1 MADVTVLMVGGRR
14 CGKSSI
20 LAAMHSMLLSNT
32 ELSQFVSIRPR
43 GGDDAVVLEKKRT
56 DLIDFMEKRQR
67 GRYYLVD
74 FGADDSFSTY
84 IFKVS
89 TPNAIIREF
98 TIEFVDCP
106 GEVFSANPSPAHV
119 ETLDWWKSKAI
130 VFLVVVDTPY
140 LMESSKGTFMSVNG
154 VASIRQMFNEVKNE
168 CENDDRKIIF
178 VPVKCEKWNNQL
190 GEVANKLV
198 DYYDLMFQDFMPN
211 WQNLSYSILPALTA
225 GGIEFGEF
233 SDPQILS
240 VNGIY
245 DKKESCCKRNGTS
258 TILRMWDGSP
268 HIFKPNEG
276 EEIVKNAEY
285 TDVSPGFP
293 NYSWFK
299 NYGNYEPKNCDQI
312 AFQVLRYALS
322 YMLKHRRGGLFNF
335 QPSEE
340 ALKGMIHALD
350 SHFIITSDKTKG
362 IASFVGREQ

>member
-20 LAAMHSMLLSNT
+20 LAAMHSMLLSNPR
-32 ELSQFVSIRPR
+32 LSQFVSIRPK
-43 GGDDAVVLEKKRT
+43 GGDDAVALEKKRT
-56 DLIDFMEKRQR
+56 DLIDFIEKRQR

-74 FGADDSFSTY
+74 FGADNSFSTY
-84 IFKVS
+84 TFTVS
-89 TPNAIIREF
+89 TPDAWLRDF

-106 GEVFSANPSPAHV
+106 GEVFSPIASPALV
-119 ETLDWWKSKAI
+119 ETLNRWKSKAI

-140 LMESSKGTFMSVNG
+140 LMESSKGTFQSVNG
-154 VASIRQMFNEVKNE
+154 VASIRQMFNEVKYD

-178 VPVKCEKWNNQL
+178 VPVKCEKWKNQL

-198 DYYDLMFQDFMPN
+198 DNYDLMFQDFMPN
-211 WQNLSYSILPALTA
+211 WQNLSYGILPALTA

-245 DKKESCCKRNGTS
+245 DKKESCCTRNGMS
-258 TILRMWDGSP
+258 SILRMWDTSS
-268 HIFKPNEG
+268 HVLKPNEG

-285 TDVSPGFP
+285 TDVFPGFP

-299 NYGNYEPKNCDQI
+299 NNGRYEPKNCDQI
-312 AFQVLRYALS
+312 AFHVLRYALF
-322 YMLKHRRGGLFNF
+322 YMLKHRNGGLFSF
-335 QPSEE
+335 HPSEE
-340 ALKGMIHALD
+340 SLKRMIHDLD

-362 IASFVGREQ
+362 IVSFVGREQ

>member
-20 LAAMHSMLLSNT
+20 LAAMHSMLLNVPD
-32 ELSQFVSIRPR
+32 LGQFVSIRPKR
-43 GGDDAVVLEKKRT
+43 GDDAVNLEKKRT
-56 DLIDFMEKRQR
+56 DLIDFIEKRQR
-67 GRYYLVD
+67 GSYYLVD
-74 FGADDSFSTY
+74 FSADRTFSTY
-84 IFKVS
+84 TFTVS
-89 TPNAIIREF
+89 TPNATIRNF

-106 GEVFSANPSPAHV
+106 GEVFSANPSFAHM
-119 ETLDWWKSKAI
+119 ETLNRWKSKAI

-140 LMESSKGTFMSVNG
+140 LMESSKGTFKRVNG
-154 VASIRQMFNEVKNE
+154 TSFVKEMFEDVKNE

-178 VPVKCEKWNNQL
+178 VPVKCEKWKNQL

-198 DYYDLMFQDFMPN
+198 DYYDDMFQDFMPN
-211 WQNLSYSILPALTA
+211 WQNLSYSILPVLTA

-245 DKKESCCKRNGTS
+245 DKEESCCKRNGKS
-258 TILRMWDGSP
+258 IILRMRDGSP
-268 HIFKPNEG
+268 HVFKPNEG

-312 AFQVLRYALS
+312 AFHVLRYALS
-322 YMLKHRRGGLFNF
+322 YMLKHHGGFFRF
-335 QPSEE
+335 QPSRE
-340 ALKGMIHALD
+340 ALEGMIHALD

-362 IASFVGREQ
+362 IVSVVGREQ